1 MHATPTVAPTAAQ
14 NWPAGHGLSVADV
27 LPVPTQKPAAQAPE
41 QVAADSPVALPKVP
55 AGQA

>member
-1 MHATPTVAPTAAQ
+1 
-14 NWPAGHGLSVADV
+14 LSVADV

-41 QVAADSPVALPKVP
+41 QVDADSPVALPKVP